1 MNYLAAV
8 LAILWLVTLYF
19 LTKEQERNLELRGII
34 YKHILDWASRY
45 DEDGIS
51 GIEL

>member
-1 MNYLAAV
+1 MNYLAIVFAV
-8 LAILWLVTLYF
+8 LWIITLCFLV
-19 LTKEQERNLELRGII
+19 KEQERNLELRGII
-34 YKHILDWASRY
+34 HKHIFDWASKY

>member
-1 MNYLAAV
+1 MNWLALVFAG
-8 LAILWLVTLYF
+8 LWIVTLCF
-19 LTKEQERNLELRGII
+19 LVKEQERNLELREII
-34 YKHILDWASRY
+34 HKHIKDWAGRY